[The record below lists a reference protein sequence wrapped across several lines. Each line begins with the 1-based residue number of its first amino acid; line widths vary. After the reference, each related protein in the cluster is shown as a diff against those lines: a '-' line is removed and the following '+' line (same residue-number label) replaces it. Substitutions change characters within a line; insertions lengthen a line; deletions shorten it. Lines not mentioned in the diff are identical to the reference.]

1 MKWTGYPKKIVEGG
15 VTSTF
20 VAMKCYARMVRIEG
34 ANILET
40 VEVEMKG
47 CRQVSTEF

>member
-1 MKWTGYPKKIVEGG
+1 MKWTGYPKKMWEGG
-15 VTSTF
+15 TTSF
-20 VAMKCYARMVRIEG
+20 MAMKCNARMVRIEG

-40 VEVEMKG
+40 EEVEMKG

>member
-1 MKWTGYPKKIVEGG
+1 MGGG
-15 VTSTF
+15 VLLLLWRLN
-20 VAMKCYARMVRIEG
+20 VINARMVRIEG

-47 CRQVSTEF
+47 CRQVSTEFSEVFLLAAP